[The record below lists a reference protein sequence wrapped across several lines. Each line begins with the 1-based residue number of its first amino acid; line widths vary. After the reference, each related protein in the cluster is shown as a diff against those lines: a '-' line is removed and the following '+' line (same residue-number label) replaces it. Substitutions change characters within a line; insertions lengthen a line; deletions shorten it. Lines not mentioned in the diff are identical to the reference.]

1 MVTCAQ
7 LPKSAFHPTGITV
20 AVVLIAKF
28 TENAWITV
36 LLIPALI
43 LSGERLLNSAHC

>member
-1 MVTCAQ
+1 
-7 LPKSAFHPTGITV
+7 V

-28 TENAWITV
+28 TEGAWITV

-43 LSGERLLNSAHC
+43 LSGERLLNSAYC